1 MLGRWAKIR
10 DEFSLVSNTTTQQRR
25 CNGKPYVTESFAPPP
40 PTHTHTHTYSRTRLF
55 ARFHPFRQ
63 VCNRRSIISA
73 FRYIFFAG
81 RLREG
86 FQTTYNLFA
95 CLNYRGYVNNY
106 ASRVLFGII
115 I

>member
-25 CNGKPYVTESFAPPP
+25 CNGKPYVTESFAHTPPP
-40 PTHTHTHTYSRTRLF
+40 PHIHTHTRAHASLRDFIHPVRYVIDEVSSRHLGTY
-55 ARFHPFRQ
+55 
-63 VCNRRSIISA
+63 
-73 FRYIFFAG
+73 FAG